1 MHKGQTVKDPFRR
14 GLGQAVQ
21 WYNVLQAEVERQ
33 VNGLIQQSQLLVKPT
48 IEPLLAP
55 SPPLPPTLQ
64 QDSLS

>member
-1 MHKGQTVKDPFRR
+1 MDKGWTVKDPFRR

-21 WYNVLQAEVERQ
+21 WHNVLQTKVEKQ
-33 VNGLIQQSQLLVKPT
+33 VDGLIQQSQLLVKPT

-55 SPPLPPTLQ
+55 SSPLPPTLQ